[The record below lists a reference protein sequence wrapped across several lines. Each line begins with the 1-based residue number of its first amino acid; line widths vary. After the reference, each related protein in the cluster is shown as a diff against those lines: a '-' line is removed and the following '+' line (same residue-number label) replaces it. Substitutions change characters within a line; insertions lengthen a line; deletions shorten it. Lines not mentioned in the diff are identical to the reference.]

1 MNKEGSISN
10 GVQHLEGLN
19 DAQKRA
25 VLHKDGPLLIV
36 AGAGAGK
43 TRVITHRIAELIR
56 QGAAPESILAVTF
69 TNKAA
74 KEMRERVARILG
86 EDRGLNLPVALHGRP
101 FVATF
106 HSLGVHI
113 IRENARALGVTR
125 HFKIYDRSDSVRAV
139 KEAMQEV
146 GLDPKTLEPR
156 KILNAISRQKGN
168 AITEAEYRDMAGNDF
183 FERTVTAVWQKYEKI
198 LHDEGALDFD
208 DLLLKTLVLLR
219 NNPEVLR
226 QYQERWRYLHI
237 DEYQDTNIVQN
248 ELAEL
253 LASKEGN
260 LCVVGDIDQNIYSWR
275 GADLE
280 NLLEFEARHQSA
292 EVVML
297 EENYRSTK
305 SILAA
310 ANEIIRKNRK
320 RKEKNLFTA
329 NAAGER
335 VSLYGAADETEE
347 ANFIADTA
355 RKLLRKGVAPHDIAV
370 LYRANF
376 QSRVLE
382 EAMLAEGV
390 PYQVLGVQFFERRE
404 IKDVLSYLRAA
415 LNPKSLA
422 DVKRI
427 INVPPRGIGKVTL
440 LAMFS
445 KQEERVNAGQRQ
457 RIAQFQKLLAD
468 IRESIETKKPSDTIR
483 FIISR
488 SGLEQK
494 LKEGTDDDLERL
506 ENIRELVTLAT
517 KYDALIPEE
526 GIEALLT
533 DAALATDQDE
543 MKDDRDTVKLMTV
556 HAAKGLEFDVVFITG
571 LEEGLFPHEGFEGEE
586 RDEEEERRLMYVALT
601 RARKKIFLSFAAIRT
616 IFGSSRVNVPSE
628 FITDLGDEH
637 LESANQQQ
645 TANDRQPKKTIYLE

>member
-1 MNKEGSISN
+1 MNKEGTTSN
-10 GVQHLEGLN
+10 GVKHLEGLN
-19 DAQKRA
+19 EAQKRA
-25 VLHKDGPLLIV
+25 VLHKEGPLLIV

-43 TRVITHRIAELIR
+43 TRVITERIAELIR
-56 QGAAPESILAVTF
+56 QGVAPENILAVTF

-74 KEMRERVARILG
+74 KEMRERVGRILG
-86 EDRGLNLPVALHGRP
+86 EDRGLNLPIFLYNRP

-113 IRENARALGVTR
+113 IRENARAFGLTR
-125 HFKIYDRSDSVRAV
+125 HFKIYDRSDSVRGI
-139 KEAMQEV
+139 KTAMQEV

-168 AITEAEYRDMAGNDF
+168 AVTETEYRETVGNDF
-183 FERTVTAVWQKYEKI
+183 FERTVAAVWQKYEKV
-198 LHDEGALDFD
+198 LLDEGALDFD

-219 NNPEVLR
+219 KNPETLR
-226 QYQERWRYLHI
+226 QYQKQWRYIHI
-237 DEYQDTNIVQN
+237 DEYQDTNVVQN

-280 NLLEFEARHQSA
+280 NLLEFEVRHPSA

-310 ANEIIRKNRK
+310 ANEVIRKNRK
-320 RKEKNLFTA
+320 RKEKKLFTS
-329 NAAGER
+329 NATGER
-335 VSLYGAADETEE
+335 ISLYGASDETEE
-347 ANFIADTA
+347 ANFVAGTA
-355 RKLLRKGVAPHDIAV
+355 HKLLRQGIAASDIAV

-382 EAMLAEGV
+382 EAMLAEGM
-390 PYQVLGVQFFERRE
+390 PYQVLGVQFFERKE
-404 IKDVLSYLRAA
+404 IKDVLAFLRAA
-415 LNPKSLA
+415 LNPGSLA
-422 DVKRI
+422 DVKRV

-440 LAMFS
+440 LAMFA
-445 KQEERVNAGQRQ
+445 KQEEKMNLGQRQ
-457 RIAQFQKLLAD
+457 KVAQFQKLLAN
-468 IRESIETKKPSDTIR
+468 IRESIGVKKPSDTIR
-483 FIISR
+483 FVIAR
-488 SGLEQK
+488 SGLEEK
-494 LKEGTDDDLERL
+494 LKAGSDDDLERL

-517 KYDALIPEE
+517 KYDSLAPEE

-543 MKDDRDTVKLMTV
+543 MKDDRDSVKLMTV

-601 RARKKIFLSFAAIRT
+601 RARKKIFLSFAAVRT

-628 FITDLGDEH
+628 FIIDLGDEH
-637 LESANQQQ
+637 LEPVEE
-645 TANDRQPKKTIYLE
+645 RVEKKKIIYLE